1 MDVAAGVQPLLP
13 VSPRV
18 PLLRQP
24 GVTPKTMVG
33 GMYFVDDLRTVDD
46 IESLEV
52 IFYIQLCDIIDDL
65 NQVESS
71 DHFTPH
77 MKNGFIEELVRRDLG
92 MTFMR
97 TPLQFRIV

>member
-1 MDVAAGVQPLLP
+1 MDVAVGVQPLLP

-52 IFYIQLCDIIDDL
+52 IFYIQL
-65 NQVESS
+65 ES
-71 DHFTPH
+71 
-77 MKNGFIEELVRRDLG
+77 G
-92 MTFMR
+92 
-97 TPLQFRIV
+97 RIVRPFHTTHGKWIH